1 MAFKITKEI
10 KLAILGIASISMFVL
25 GYKYLKG
32 TGVFSSTKTI
42 FAEYD
47 NVQGLTPASYVQLK
61 GFTVGSVK
69 DIQLSKEHAGK
80 VKVTLFVNKDLN
92 VPIDS
97 KAMIVSLDLLGTKAV
112 NLIPGTS
119 TTSLKDN
126 EMIAGNIEL
135 GTIESLGSSAGP
147 AIDGAKQTLANLDN
161 TITSVNNI
169 LDAQTQ
175 NNLKSS
181 IASLSTTMK
190 DFSQFANELNTQR
203 TKISSLLDNLNT
215 FSSNLN
221 KNNTTINNV
230 LKNAEVTTSNLSKV
244 DLESTVNELKSTLN
258 DLQTTLKKVNNG
270 NGSLALLMNDDKLYK
285 NLKNTLATAN
295 NLLYDVNA
303 RPSRYINVN
312 LIGKKQKNECP
323 PQPAPNTND

>member
-10 KLAILGIASISMFVL
+10 KLALLGIASILMFVF

-69 DIQLSKEHAGK
+69 DIELSKEHPGK
-80 VKVTLFVNKDLN
+80 VKLTLFVNKDLQIPN
-92 VPIDS
+92 DS

-112 NLIPGTS
+112 NLIQGTS
-119 TTSLKDN
+119 TTMLKDN

-135 GTIESLGSSAGP
+135 GTIESLGASAGP
-147 AIDGAKQTLANLDN
+147 AIDGVKQTLANLDK
-161 TITSVNNI
+161 TISNVNNI
-169 LDAQTQ
+169 LDEPTQ
-175 NNLKSS
+175 NNLKNSM
-181 IASLSTTMK
+181 ASLSTTMK
-190 DFSQFANELNTQR
+190 DFSQFANELNAQRAKITQ
-203 TKISSLLDNLNT
+203 LVDNLNNFAT
-215 FSSNLN
+215 NLN
-221 KNNTTINNV
+221 KNNSTITNV
-230 LKNAEVTTSNLSKV
+230 LKNAETTTQNLTKV

-258 DLQTTLKKVNNG
+258 DLQTTLKKVNTG

-285 NLKNTLATAN
+285 NLKNTLETAN

-312 LIGKKQKNECP
+312 LIGRKQKNECP
-323 PQPAPNTND
+323 PQPAPNSKD